1 MAPTDRDCPMS
12 SRAPM
17 SESVPRPPWGTRGSD
32 AACAALTWLH
42 SWLARNL
49 SQAAR
54 WLWLRQNRLSLALRF
69 CVAAAG
75 LALMAAAIAWFLPD
89 RYAAWADFSPAH
101 RRLLDVAGE
110 WAHAQGLSIWAWG
123 VAGLSMLAAAAAWWR
138 RPASLWILKAAWTA
152 FALLFA
158 AGFRWMLVAPA
169 LLHNADYRNFDKLAR
184 NELWTWTFLSCS
196 LAALWP
202 LLMLVALLMF
212 GSRRWYTGAATTR
225 DFWGD
230 RVIGSLRTGG
240 HDPRLR
246 SSTYWAAALTL
257 IALVGP
263 IILRGCGW
271 EDPYGIVKGS
281 GEIQVQMVKVKR
293 TEKKQKQKKLT
304 VNPWSP
310 YILERMNIDDT
321 KVLSELQEQTL
332 DTYVADQTIGKLGK
346 GGKGGGWP
354 KGMEGA
360 NVRFIRLRYDGGDWD
375 QDMGRGADYNLLI
388 RFNQF
393 TGLPIARETE
403 SREIERLPL
412 FPKKRSPPF
421 VFMTGRGNINI
432 SSREAKILREYCE
445 REGGM
450 MFIDNGGGHFGSSVR
465 RMLSRVFPAKNLVD
479 IANDDPIYQ
488 APFVFPDGAPPFW
501 HHDGNRALGIRHE
514 GRWVVFYHPGD
525 INDAWKDGHSGA
537 SPQVADQAYKL
548 GVNIIYYAFNQYY
561 RRHYEQD

>member
-1 MAPTDRDCPMS
+1 MPEPSA
-12 SRAPM
+12 
-17 SESVPRPPWGTRGSD
+17 PRPSPATRAAD
-32 AACAALTWLH
+32 AACAALAWLH
-42 SWLARNL
+42 ALLAQRL
-49 SQAAR
+49 TQAVR
-54 WLWLRQNRLSLALRF
+54 WLWTRQSRLSLSLRF

-75 LALMAAAIAWFLPD
+75 LALMAAAAAWCLPH
-89 RYAAWADFSPAH
+89 RFAAWAGFAPEH
-101 RRLLDVAGE
+101 VRLLEVGGE
-110 WAHAQGLSIWAWG
+110 WAQAQRLAVWAWV
-123 VAGLSMLAAAAAWWR
+123 VAGLALAAAGASWWR
-138 RPASLWILKAAWTA
+138 RNAAFWTLKAAWAA

-158 AGFRWMLVAPA
+158 GVFHWMLAAPA
-169 LLHNADYRNFDKLAR
+169 ALNNADYRSFDKLAR
-184 NELWTWTFLSCS
+184 NEIWTGAFLAGS

-202 LLMLVALLMF
+202 LLMLAALLTV
-212 GSRRWYTGAATTR
+212 GARRWYTGAAGPR
-225 DFWGD
+225 GPRLGD
-230 RVIGSLRTGG
+230 RLIANLRRGG
-240 HDPRLR
+240 NDRRLR
-246 SSTYWAAALTL
+246 SSTYWAVALTL
-257 IALVGP
+257 AVLVGP
-263 IILRGCGW
+263 IIMRGCGW
-271 EDPYGIVKGS
+271 EAPYGIVKGS
-281 GEIQVQMVKVKR
+281 GEVQVQMVKVKR
-293 TEKKQKQKKLT
+293 VEKKKQKKLL
-304 VNPWSP
+304 VDPWSP
-310 YILERMNIDDT
+310 YILERMNIDDIKT
-321 KVLSELQEQTL
+321 LEELETQTR
-332 DTYVADQTIGKLGK
+332 DTYVADQASGKLGK
-346 GGKGGGWP
+346 GGGKGGGWP

-360 NVRFIRLRYDGGDWD
+360 NVRFIRLRYGGGDWD

-403 SREIERLPL
+403 SREIDRLPL

-450 MFIDNGGGHFGSSVR
+450 LFIDNGGGHFGSSVR
-465 RMLSRVFPAKNLVD
+465 RMLARVFPGKNLVD

-537 SPQVADQAYKL
+537 APQVADQAYKL

>member
-1 MAPTDRDCPMS
+1 MP
-12 SRAPM
+12 SRTSMPEPAA
-17 SESVPRPPWGTRGSD
+17 PRPSRGARAAD
-32 AACAALTWLH
+32 ASCAALAWLH
-42 SWLARNL
+42 ARL
-49 SQAAR
+49 AR
-54 WLWLRQNRLSLALRF
+54 WLTQAIRWVWIRQSRLPLSLRF

-75 LALMAAAIAWFLPD
+75 LALMAAAAAWSLPE
-89 RYAAWADFSPAH
+89 RVAAWAGFTPSH
-101 RRLLDVAGE
+101 VRLLEVGGE
-110 WAHAQGLSIWAWG
+110 WGHAQTLAHWAWIVTGLS
-123 VAGLSMLAAAAAWWR
+123 LLAAGAAWWR
-138 RPASLWILKAAWTA
+138 RGASLWMLKAAWAA

-158 AGFRWMLVAPA
+158 GVFRWALVAPA
-169 LLHNADYRNFDKLAR
+169 LLHNADYRNFDKLSR
-184 NELWTWTFLSCS
+184 NEIWTTAFLTGA

-212 GSRRWYTGAATTR
+212 GSRRWYTGAEAR
-225 DFWGD
+225 GAGWGD
-230 RVIGSLRTGG
+230 RLVANLRTGG
-240 HDPRLR
+240 NDRRLR
-246 SSTYWAAALTL
+246 SSTYWAVALTL
-257 IALVGP
+257 TVLVGP
-263 IILRGCGW
+263 ILIRGCGW
-271 EDPYGIVKGS
+271 EEPYGLVKGS
-281 GEIQVQMVKVKR
+281 GEVQVQMVKVKR

-321 KVLSELQEQTL
+321 KVMSELQEQTL
-332 DTYVADQTIGKLGK
+332 DTYAADQASGKLGK
-346 GGKGGGWP
+346 GGGKSGGWP

-360 NVRFIRLRYDGGDWD
+360 NVRFIRLRYGGGDWD

-403 SREIERLPL
+403 SREIDRLPL

-421 VFMTGRGNINI
+421 VFLTGRGSINI
-432 SSREAKILREYCE
+432 SEREVRILREYCE

-450 MFIDNGGGHFGSSVR
+450 LFIDNGGGHFGSSVR
-465 RMLSRVFPAKNLVD
+465 RVLARVFPGKNLVD

-501 HHDGNRALGIRHE
+501 HHDGNRAQGIRHE

-537 SPQVADQAYKL
+537 APQVADQAYKL
-548 GVNIIYYAFNQYY
+548 GVNVIYYAFNQYY
-561 RRHYEQD
+561 KRHYEQE